1 MQFDLV
7 FKSKRFHTY
16 ICDAT
21 SHVEIY
27 EHSID
32 MHMVNMLRVAWPKF
46 ALQICVAKQ
55 KNIKTSSL

>member
-1 MQFDLV
+1 M
-7 FKSKRFHTY
+7 
-16 ICDAT
+16 CDAM

-46 ALQICVAKQ
+46 ALQKYV
-55 KNIKTSSL
+55 